1 MDGRPDP
8 HSCCFPFSGLGSR
21 KCCWQVCLKL
31 SVGTS
36 GELSGIKVRY
46 DKTMAGQAGGRA

>member
-1 MDGRPDP
+1 MVGQILIAAVF
-8 HSCCFPFSGLGSR
+8 HSRALGSR

-36 GELSGIKVRY
+36 GELSGIEVRY